1 VVRSPSVYGNQS
13 GFHTVKG
20 SPALARTYS
29 VVAVD
34 RAVSILGVFDGRPA
48 RSLAEIGRATAL
60 SEATVLRYLSSLG
73 RHGLVERDEVSGQYR
88 LGLRLF
94 QLGQQAL
101 VDRDPRQIGLPLM
114 KGLLERFG
122 ETVNLAMRHG
132 DAIVI
137 IEVIEGTR
145 SIKKGA
151 TIGEQDF
158 WHASALGKSIL
169 AFLPEEE
176 SRGILERRG
185 TPPATP
191 TTLTTFEQLSRA
203 FERVRRFGYAV
214 DDEEAEEGLRCV
226 GAPIFDQRGRPGFAL
241 SLSGPAYRFTAQ
253 VVGEMGEEVR
263 SAAAS
268 ISAKLGYADGGE
280 KGASSGRRA

>member
-1 VVRSPSVYGNQS
+1 VKATS
-13 GFHTVKG
+13 G
-20 SPALARTYS
+20 SARTYS
-29 VVAVD
+29 VAAVD
-34 RAVSILGVFDGRPA
+34 RAVSILGVFDSKSTC
-48 RSLAEIGRATAL
+48 SLAEIARATAL
-60 SEATVLRYLSSLG
+60 SEATALRYLSSLG
-73 RHGLVERDEVSGQYR
+73 RNGLVERDELSGQYR

-101 VDRDPRQIGLPLM
+101 SDRDPRQIALPFM
-114 KGLLERFG
+114 KGLLEQFG

-169 AFLPEEE
+169 AFLPDEEAC
-176 SRGILERRG
+176 GILERRG
-185 TPPATP
+185 CPPATP

-203 FERVRRFGYAV
+203 FERVRLVGYAV
-214 DDEEAEEGLRCV
+214 DNEEAEEGLRCV
-226 GAPIFDQRGRPGFAL
+226 GAPIFDQRGRPGYAI

-253 VVGEMGEEVR
+253 VVREMAEDIR

-268 ISAKLGYADGGE
+268 ISAKLGYADGGK
-280 KGASSGRRA
+280 KGASVG